1 MIICHVYFF
10 SFSYVLFPAV
20 VTQIFNLIA
29 EFEIPVG
36 IPTKKAIKKIRN
48 WNASSNCRNYNKW
61 VINTIQNSVDF
72 LMFLTH

>member
-36 IPTKKAIKKIRN
+36 IPTKKAIKKKSEIEMRP
-48 WNASSNCRNYNKW
+48 
-61 VINTIQNSVDF
+61 VIAEITISE
-72 LMFLTH
+72 

>member
-36 IPTKKAIKKIRN
+36 IPTKKAIK
-48 WNASSNCRNYNKW
+48 
-61 VINTIQNSVDF
+61 
-72 LMFLTH
+72 

>member
-36 IPTKKAIKKIRN
+36 IPTKKAIKKN
-48 WNASSNCRNYNKW
+48 QKLKC
-61 VINTIQNSVDF
+61 VQ
-72 LMFLTH
+72 